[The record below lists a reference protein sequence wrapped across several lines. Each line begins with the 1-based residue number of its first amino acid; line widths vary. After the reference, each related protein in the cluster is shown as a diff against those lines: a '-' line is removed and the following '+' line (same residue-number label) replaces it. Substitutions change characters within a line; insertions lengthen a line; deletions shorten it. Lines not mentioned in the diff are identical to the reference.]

1 MKWRRKPK
9 SEQPKAGSLA
19 KRPRRPN
26 PLALLPTPRGG
37 RQIPITVHLPLAY
50 LRILNTEA
58 ELLGLRRN
66 AFVAMLLRRKLG
78 MVNLERADGA
88 PEYDVTDQELEET
101 KVYLWHVE
109 PELRDL
115 IVADRKQ
122 MGLTSYA
129 AWINAL
135 LNDWI
140 GRPGGL
146 RRPCRDDQL

>member
-1 MKWRRKPK
+1 MKWRKKPK
-9 SEQPKAGSLA
+9 KGQPKVGSLA
-19 KRPRRPN
+19 KRPYRPS
-26 PLALLPTPRGG
+26 PMALLPTPGTA
-37 RQIPITVHLPLAY
+37 RQIPVTVHLPLAY

-66 AFVAMLLRRKLG
+66 GFVAMLLRRKLG
-78 MVNLERADGA
+78 MVNLERTDGA
-88 PEYDVTDQELEET
+88 PEYDVTDEELEET

-109 PELRDL
+109 PGLRELVD
-115 IVADRKQ
+115 ADRKQ

-140 GRPGGL
+140 GRPGGV
-146 RRPCRDDQL
+146 RRPRRGGHE